1 MNRQGKTKTAG
12 KKAAVKKPANVFQVI
27 RDGVVFE
34 LQSEPEGGYTISM
47 PALPGCISYGH
58 TFEEAMEM
66 IKDAMKGWLAVAREE
81 GVPIPE
87 QFEATRLART

>member
-1 MNRQGKTKTAG
+1 MDKQGQTKMAN
-12 KKAAVKKPANVFQVI
+12 KKVTNVFQVI

-34 LQSEPEGGYTISM
+34 LQSEPEGGYTISV
-47 PALPGCISYGH
+47 PALPGCISYGQ

-66 IKDAMKGWLAVAREE
+66 IKDAMKGWLEVAKEE

-87 QFEATRLART
+87 QFEASRLARI

>member
-1 MNRQGKTKTAG
+1 MRKLVTKKT
-12 KKAAVKKPANVFQVI
+12 PRVFQVI

-34 LQSEPEGGYTISM
+34 LQSEPEGGYTISV
-47 PALPGCISYGH
+47 PSLPGCISYGK

-66 IKDAMKGWLAVAREE
+66 IKDALEGWLAVANEQ

-87 QFEATRLART
+87 QFETIKVATL